1 MGFDGILLRYYAL
14 WKFQNTKNNE
24 SGAERLFEE
33 IILKTSQVRGKKW
46 IY

>member
-1 MGFDGILLRYYAL
+1 MGFDGLLSRNYAL

-24 SGAERLFEE
+24 SRADRLFEE
-33 IILKTSQVRGKKW
+33 IILKTSQVRGKEW